1 MSLMASDNKI
11 LNKIPENGIQMCI
24 KRIIYHDQVDFI
36 PAFKLDVAYENQS
49 MYQKTVIEL
58 RIKPIYHWAKCRQPF
73 DIIHTL
79 SW

>member
-58 RIKPIYHWAKCRQPF
+58 RIKPIYH
-73 DIIHTL
+73 
-79 SW
+79 